1 MQETGIIRRIDDLG
15 RIVVPREIRRKL
27 NICDGDPMEL
37 FIDGK
42 NLVWT
47 KYNPGKPLLQSAIS
61 LREDVTEADWLDDHA
76 KLLEIIDKVVQILKK
91 DRGE

>member
-1 MQETGIIRRIDDLG
+1 MQATGIIRRIDNLG
-15 RIVVPREIRRKL
+15 RIVVPREIRKKL

-47 KYNPGKPLLQSAIS
+47 KCNPAGTDLVRRK
-61 LREDVTEADWLDDHA
+61 EM
-76 KLLEIIDKVVQILKK
+76 KK
-91 DRGE
+91 NNQTP